1 MDRQEVDKKV
11 RKPMTMQTMQSNPLP
26 ELAEAVKVKLAGL
39 GIAYLVNCTLSLVFT
54 GKWHGYWKKNNS

>member
-1 MDRQEVDKKV
+1 
-11 RKPMTMQTMQSNPLP
+11 MTMQMMQPNPLL

-54 GKWHGYWKKNNS
+54 GKKWHGYWKNNS